1 MYLFINNDHRI
12 TFPRN
17 NDLFNCLGTLAFT
30 QIKKIH
36 YFIRGLKNGV
46 LHFMIFLTRPKEQQ
60 LR

>member
-36 YFIRGLKNGV
+36 YFIWGLKNGV
-46 LHFMIFLTRPKEQQ
+46 LHFMIFLT
-60 LR
+60 